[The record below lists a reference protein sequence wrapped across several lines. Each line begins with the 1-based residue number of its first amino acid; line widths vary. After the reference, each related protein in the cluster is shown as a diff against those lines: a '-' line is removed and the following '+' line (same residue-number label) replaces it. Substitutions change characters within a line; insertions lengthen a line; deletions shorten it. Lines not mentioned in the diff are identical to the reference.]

1 MYSNLDNITFVQNTV
16 SMCLSDTYKTTN
28 LDKTDSKV

>member
-1 MYSNLDNITFVQNTV
+1 MYSNLDNITFVRNNV
-16 SMCLSDTYKTTN
+16 SMHLSDTYKTTN